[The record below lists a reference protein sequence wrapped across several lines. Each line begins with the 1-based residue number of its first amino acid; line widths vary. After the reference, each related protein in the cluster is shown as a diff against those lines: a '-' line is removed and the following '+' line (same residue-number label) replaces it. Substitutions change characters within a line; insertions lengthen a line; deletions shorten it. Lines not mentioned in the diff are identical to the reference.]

1 MRFVMSVVIHLTSF
15 TSESSGRGKEEDD
28 SRDRK
33 RERERERE
41 RTRGRK
47 LLKVK
52 TSTINSSVHSFS
64 YVSRGFETD
73 KSCVCVLKGK
83 RAFVC

>member
-1 MRFVMSVVIHLTSF
+1 MSVVIHLTSF

-33 RERERERE
+33 RER
-41 RTRGRK
+41 GRK

-52 TSTINSSVHSFS
+52 TTTINSSAHSSSF
-64 YVSRGFETD
+64 YVSRGLEGVKTE

>member
-15 TSESSGRGKEEDD
+15 TSESSGRGKEED

-33 RERERERE
+33 RERERE
-41 RTRGRK
+41 TPRGRK

-52 TSTINSSVHSFS
+52 TSTINSSVHSSS
-64 YVSRGFETD
+64 YVSRGFKIE
-73 KSCVCVLKGK
+73 KSCVCVCDLKGK